1 MQNIFLIGMMGSGKT
16 TIAKLLSQKLSIDY
30 FDTDE
35 EIEKIMGMTIMQIFD
50 EYGENRFRL
59 IESSF
64 FNEMVNVHTAIYATG
79 GGIIESE
86 INKKT
91 LKNNGFTIY
100 LDCSLKEL
108 KKRISKSINTRPLI
122 KNNVDNDLKN
132 IYNKRKMN
140 YHNSADLII
149 KVDNY
154 SKKEIVQLISEKIN
168 V

>member
-1 MQNIFLIGMMGSGKT
+1 MMGSGKT
-16 TIAKLLSQKLSIDY
+16 TIAKLLSKKLSIDY

-35 EIEKIMGMTIMQIFD
+35 EIEKIMGMTIKQIFD

-64 FNEMVNVHTAIYATG
+64 FNEMANVNTAIYATG
-79 GGIIESE
+79 GGIVESE
-86 INKKT
+86 VNINT
-91 LKNNGFTIY
+91 LKNNGFTVF
-100 LDCSLKEL
+100 LDCSIKEL
-108 KKRISKSINTRPLI
+108 KRRISKSIHNRPLI
-122 KNNVDNDLKN
+122 KNNAGNDLKN
-132 IYNKRKMN
+132 IYNKRKIH

-149 KVDNY
+149 NVDNY

>member
-1 MQNIFLIGMMGSGKT
+1 MLNIFLIGMMGSGKT

-79 GGIIESE
+79 GGII
-86 INKKT
+86 
-91 LKNNGFTIY
+91 
-100 LDCSLKEL
+100 
-108 KKRISKSINTRPLI
+108 
-122 KNNVDNDLKN
+122 
-132 IYNKRKMN
+132 
-140 YHNSADLII
+140 
-149 KVDNY
+149 
-154 SKKEIVQLISEKIN
+154 
-168 V
+168 